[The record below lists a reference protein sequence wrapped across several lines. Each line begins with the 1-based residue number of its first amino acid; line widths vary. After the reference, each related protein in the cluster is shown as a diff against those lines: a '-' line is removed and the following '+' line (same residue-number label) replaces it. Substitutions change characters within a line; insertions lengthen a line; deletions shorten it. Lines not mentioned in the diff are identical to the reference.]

1 MKDGNEYNIIEI
13 INIQLR
19 RVLMKK
25 ILIATLLGCLLL
37 VGCGSNENEV
47 TQENDV
53 VESTSEVVEDTTTLE
68 SETIE
73 DISTME
79 NETIEETSTM
89 ENESETIED
98 TTTLESENVE
108 EPTPN
113 EDVAPTYTFVD
124 MNTTMYAK
132 QSVNVRDIP
141 SSDGNKLGGLTTNQE
156 VIVNGQ
162 CNETSW
168 YRIEYNGS
176 VGYVSNN
183 YLVSEKIEEPTPT
196 PSATPS
202 ESTNNVDYGNGD
214 DLSFSGSLTLPSGL
228 TISTL
233 NKFNGCGMD
242 TRSENSF
249 MGDIYSNIVAQNYET
264 MANNFDAFNATYNS
278 AINVTNG
285 EQIWWRATLADSTP
299 SLELRRCGNYY
310 EIFIY
315 GPVLDN
321 DSAQAMGWAGMD
333 AAGEAEA
340 REALTVLLSTISSQ
354 PTILQNAILQT
365 TYDATENEEPIID
378 VNGAWT
384 RVGDCQVSLDYYNFE
399 NGNHFVSFCI
409 KP

>member
-1 MKDGNEYNIIEI
+1 
-13 INIQLR
+13 
-19 RVLMKK
+19 MKK

-53 VESTSEVVEDTTTLE
+53 VESTSEVVGDTTTLE

-183 YLVSEKIEEPTPT
+183 YLVSEKIEEPTP
-196 PSATPS
+196 SATPS

-264 MANNFDAFNATYNS
+264 MANNFDAFNSVWSHS

-285 EQIWWRATLADSTP
+285 EQIWWRSDLSNMSP
-299 SLELRRCGNYY
+299 SLELRRCGDCYK
-310 EIFIY
+310 IIIR
-315 GPVLDN
+315 GPHLDN
-321 DSAQAMGWAGMD
+321 ATAESMGWNIGNSGHD
-333 AAGEAEA
+333 DA
-340 REALTVLLSTISSQ
+340 REALVVLLSTITPNCVEVKDLILKDMFVDTCISDSS
-354 PTILQNAILQT
+354 
-365 TYDATENEEPIID
+365 Y
-378 VNGAWT
+378 T
-384 RVGDCQVSLDYYNFE
+384 RVGDCSIMASEWDFE
-399 NGNHFVSFCI
+399 NGNFIMVYNI

>member
-1 MKDGNEYNIIEI
+1 
-13 INIQLR
+13 
-19 RVLMKK
+19 MKK

-79 NETIEETSTM
+79 NETIEETFTM

-156 VIVNGQ
+156 VVVSGQ

-168 YRIEYNGS
+168 YRIDYNGS

-202 ESTNNVDYGNGD
+202 ESTSNVDYGNGD

-233 NKFNGCGMD
+233 NMFNGCGMD
-242 TRSENSF
+242 TRSGNSF

-264 MANNFDAFNATYNS
+264 MANNFDAFNQTYTS
-278 AINVTNG
+278 VINVTNG
-285 EQIWWRATLADSTP
+285 EQIWWRSSMANSSAAI
-299 SLELRRCGNYY
+299 ELRRSGDHYKL
-310 EIFIY
+310 IISS
-315 GPVLDN
+315 PLLD
-321 DSAQAMGWAGMD
+321 DATAESLGWMSGR
-333 AAGEAEA
+333 EAEA
-340 REALTVLLSTISSQ
+340 REALTVLLSTISSTPQ
-354 PTILQNAILQT
+354 SLSDAIVDSIYNTNSPVGQ
-365 TYDATENEEPIID
+365 EPIKADGNWASIGD
-378 VNGAWT
+378 CRI
-384 RVGDCQVSLDYYNFE
+384 RVGAYDFE
-399 NGNHFVSFCI
+399 NGNHMVVFRI
-409 KP
+409 AP